1 MDGDAVGAFRALVQ
15 FTDDA
20 AGCRPDVNTALMRM
34 QRTVKC
40 IGAGNDEDKE
50 YKLEQV
56 GAMAVTSRLL
66 TAGTVGMSWKLMKRE

>member
-1 MDGDAVGAFRALVQ
+1 MDGDAVGAFRALVE

-20 AGCRPDVNTALMRM
+20 HGCRPDVNTALMRM

-50 YKLEQV
+50 YRVEHV

-66 TAGTVGMSWKLMKRE
+66 TAGTMGMSWKSMKRK